1 MWFKFNQNNSGGKF
15 TYSKN
20 LADHVWI
27 EADNPRHANIIAED
41 LGIYF
46 DGCDTGRDCPCCGD
60 RWYPVYGTG
69 SDITLD
75 QLLEK
80 LRNANK
86 EYKNSLYN
94 ISWVVHAKGGA
105 KYSGGT
111 KWGTEIDFDHTKEE
125 R

>member
-1 MWFKFNQNNSGGKF
+1 MWFKFDQNNTGGRF

-27 EADNPRHANIIAED
+27 EADDPRFANIIAED

-46 DGCDTGRDCPCCGD
+46 DGCDAGRDCPCCGD
-60 RWYPVYGTG
+60 RWHRVSTG
-69 SDITLD
+69 SDITCD
-75 QLLEK
+75 QLLQE
-80 LRNANK
+80 LRIIQEQHYIFNFAW
-86 EYKNSLYN
+86 
-94 ISWVVHAKGGA
+94 IVHAKDGT

-111 KWGTEIDFDHTKEE
+111 KWGTEIKFDHTKEE